1 MTDPV
6 TAHPGPTNHVVAT
19 AGHVDHGKSTLV
31 RALTGTDPD
40 RWDEEKERGLTIDL
54 GFAHTTVAEGRHVSF
69 IDVPGH
75 IRFLKNMLAGV
86 GAVDACLFVVAAPE
100 SWMPQSEEHLRILEL
115 LGIDRGVVA
124 VTQAGIV
131 DQDLLELALLDVG
144 ERIAGT
150 FLEDAA
156 VVAVDSIDG
165 SGLDELRAALGELL
179 AVTPESPDRDR
190 PRLWVDRSFAPAGA
204 GTVVTGTLT
213 GGSIS
218 EGQTLA
224 VEPGGT
230 EVRVRALQSHFA
242 TAGHLGPGTRA
253 AVNLT
258 GIDHHAVGRG
268 DALVRPGQWHRA
280 TVLDASLT
288 VLDSLTHDV
297 SRRGAYVAYLGSGE
311 RPVRLRVLGPD
322 HLPPGAT
329 GAVRLFLAEALPLLP
344 GDRYVLRDTGRG
356 ETIGG
361 GEILD
366 VDPRRPA
373 AEARPDRTVERV
385 VRERGRITVDEL
397 ERLTGER
404 RTPTLGRWV
413 VDEAGVRATAA
424 ELAERVETAGPLGV
438 DVAEL
443 DDWQRAVLD
452 TIDDLQV
459 DQGRIRRI
467 DAVDHLI
474 DHPFVA
480 RLEASPFDPP
490 PADDVDRKVLAE
502 LVRRGLVEVSD
513 GNWYAPS
520 AVDAA
525 AAVVAGLLEAK
536 PEGVT
541 VAEVRDALG
550 TTRKHAVPL
559 LTLLDARGAT
569 RRRGDVRIAGP
580 RLTTDAG

>member
-1 MTDPV
+1 VST
-6 TAHPGPTNHVVAT
+6 HVVAT

-54 GFAHTTVAEGRHVSF
+54 GFAHTTLGDDQGVSF

-124 VTQAGIV
+124 VTQAGLA
-131 DQDLLELALLDVG
+131 DQDLLELALLDVS

-150 FLEDAA
+150 FLDDAP
-156 VVAVDSIDG
+156 VVAVDSVDG
-165 SGLDELRAALGELL
+165 TGLDELRDALGLLL
-179 AVTPESPDRDR
+179 ADTPESVDRGR
-190 PRLWVDRSFAPAGA
+190 PRLWIDRSFAPAGA

-213 GGSIS
+213 GGTI
-218 EGQTLA
+218 GVGDTLT
-224 VEPGGT
+224 VTPSDT
-230 EVRVRALQSHFA
+230 SVRVRSLQSHFSSA
-242 TAGHLGPGTRA
+242 DRLRPGTRA

-258 GIDHHAVGRG
+258 GVDHHALARG
-268 DALVRPGQWHRA
+268 HALVRSDQWHHA
-280 TVLDASLT
+280 TTVDASLT
-288 VLDSLTHDV
+288 VLGSLDHDV
-297 SRRGAYVAYLGSGE
+297 SRRGAYVAYIGSGE
-311 RPVRLRVLGPD
+311 HPIRLRVLGPD
-322 HLPPGAT
+322 RLPPGSR
-329 GAVRLFLAEALPLLP
+329 GSVRLHLATALPLLP
-344 GDRYVLRDTGRG
+344 GDRYVLREMGRG

-366 VDPRRPA
+366 VDPRRSA
-373 AEARPDRTVERV
+373 ARADPDRSVDRV

-404 RTPTLGRWV
+404 REPTLGRWV
-413 VDEAGVRATAA
+413 TDADAVAAATEELSARVDA
-424 ELAERVETAGPLGV
+424 AGPLGL
-438 DVAEL
+438 DLAEM
-443 DDWQRAVLD
+443 DDWHRALLATMDAV
-452 TIDDLQV
+452 TV
-459 DQGRIRRI
+459 DQGRVR
-467 DAVDHLI
+467 AAGSVDQLA
-474 DHPFVA
+474 DHPFPA
-480 RLEASPFDPP
+480 ELAASPFDPP
-490 PADDVDRKVLAE
+490 GADGIDRAELAE
-502 LVRRGLVEVSD
+502 LVRRGDVLVED

-525 AAVVAGLLEAK
+525 AEIVAGLLADK

-550 TTRKHAVPL
+550 TTRKHALPL
-559 LTLLDARGAT
+559 LALLDGRGAT

-580 RLTTDAG
+580 RLH